1 MTKLDVDQQKNMRDA
16 MTDDW
21 IDTVVA
27 PQVPRR
33 EGCATITVRCKTC
46 HKDAADNAFQGQRTS
61 QSTTG
66 DHCHDPCMGAKVRT
80 EAPVLSR
87 RGRSL
92 NLTTVA
98 QNRLKLRK
106 GDVKNAC
113 LQGQDTVQD
122 VELETNLS
130 HCL

>member
-1 MTKLDVDQQKNMRDA
+1 MRSKDSGQA
-16 MTDDW
+16 K
-21 IDTVVA
+21 A
-27 PQVPRR
+27 PLV
-33 EGCATITVRCKTC
+33 ITY
-46 HKDAADNAFQGQRTS
+46 
-61 QSTTG
+61 
-66 DHCHDPCMGAKVRT
+66 HDSRIGGKVRT

-92 NLTTVA
+92 YLTRVA

-113 LQGQDTVQD
+113 LQGQDTGQN
-122 VELETNLS
+122 VELETTLS